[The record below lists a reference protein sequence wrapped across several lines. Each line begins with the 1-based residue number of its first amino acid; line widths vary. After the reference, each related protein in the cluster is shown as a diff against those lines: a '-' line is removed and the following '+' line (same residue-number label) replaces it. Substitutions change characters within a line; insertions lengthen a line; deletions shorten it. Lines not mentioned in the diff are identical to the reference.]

1 MKQKMKLPPQVRHA
15 FSIVVVVVVVVVVI
29 FKFKVHMEP
38 LMTDRS

>member
-15 FSIVVVVVVVVVVI
+15 FSIVVVVVVVVVV